1 MNERRDNVATATSAH
16 LAALGPDD
24 RPREKLLRLGPAA
37 LGDNELVAVLL
48 GSGLRVCDVLGV
60 AALVLGSTG
69 GVGGLS
75 RATAERLMRT
85 PGVGPTRAARLLA
98 AMELGRRVVAAP
110 RAARPR
116 LGSPSAVG
124 AYLLPRHG
132 GHREE
137 RFGILLLDTKHRVI
151 RTVVISLG
159 TLDASLVHPRE
170 VFRAAAEHSAA
181 ALVLFHNHPSGDPM
195 PSTEDVWLTRR
206 LAQAGDLM
214 GIAVVDHVVL
224 GDGCWHSVRESSP
237 GVFAR

>member
-1 MNERRDNVATATSAH
+1 MNDTRGTATTTASAH
-16 LAALGPDD
+16 LATLGPED
-24 RPREKLLRLGPAA
+24 RPREKLLRLGAPA

-48 GSGLRVCDVLGV
+48 GSGLHACDVLGV
-60 AALVLGSTG
+60 AAALLASTG
-69 GVGGLS
+69 DVRSLS
-75 RATAERLMRT
+75 RATAEALMRT

-110 RAARPR
+110 RGPRPR

-137 RFGILLLDTKHRVI
+137 RFGVLLLDTKHRVI
-151 RTVVISLG
+151 RAVVISLG

-181 ALVLFHNHPSGDPM
+181 AVVLFHNHPSGDPM

-237 GVFAR
+237 GVFMK

>member
-1 MNERRDNVATATSAH
+1 MNETRGTAIPSASAH
-16 LAALGPDD
+16 LAMLGPDD
-24 RPREKLLRLGPAA
+24 RPREKLLRLGAPA

-48 GSGLRVCDVLGV
+48 GSGLRECDVLGV
-60 AALVLGSTG
+60 AAALLASTG
-69 GVGGLS
+69 DVRGLS
-75 RATAERLMRT
+75 RATAQRLMRT

-98 AMELGRRVVAAP
+98 AMELGRVVAAP
-110 RAARPR
+110 RGPRPR
-116 LGSPSAVG
+116 LGSPGAVG

-137 RFGILLLDTKHRVI
+137 RFGVLLLDTKHRVI
-151 RTVVISLG
+151 RAVVISLG

-181 ALVLFHNHPSGDPM
+181 AVVLFHNHPSGDPM
-195 PSTEDVWLTRR
+195 PSSEDVWLTRR

-224 GDGCWHSVRESSP
+224 GDGCWHSVRESTP
-237 GVFAR
+237 GVFVK

>member
-1 MNERRDNVATATSAH
+1 MDGRRHQTQTPAAATLER
-16 LAALGPDD
+16 LARDD
-24 RPREKLLRLGPAA
+24 RPREKLLRAGAAA

-48 GSGLRVCDVLGV
+48 GSGLRSCDVLGV
-60 AALVLGSTG
+60 AAAVLDAAGDAC
-69 GVGGLS
+69 GLS
-75 RATAERLMRT
+75 RITAEGLMRT

-98 AMELGRRVVAAP
+98 AVELGRRALAAP
-110 RAARPR
+110 RLTRPR
-116 LGSPSAVG
+116 LGSAAAVG

-137 RFGILLLDTKHRVI
+137 RFGVLLLDTKHRVI
-151 RTVVISLG
+151 RAVVVSLG

-170 VFRAAAEHSAA
+170 VFRTAAEHSAA
-181 ALVLFHNHPSGDPM
+181 SVVLFHNHPSGDPT
-195 PSTEDVWLTRR
+195 PSAEDVWLTRR

-237 GVFAR
+237 GVFGR